1 MCHLMISLA
10 NDSSN
15 YPSFGCIVLTNRTM
29 RKQASDLISLFLSFS
44 MITSSAA
51 MAEAA
56 KLAVSLF
63 RNAFFNCSRS

>member
-15 YPSFGCIVLTNRTM
+15 YPSFGCIVLTNREM
-29 RKQASDLISLFLSFS
+29 RKQASGLISLFLSFS

-56 KLAVSLF
+56 KLAESF
-63 RNAFFNCSRS
+63 SF